1 MLFGTCHFCISFLL
15 KLSISNNY
23 LHILLNS
30 YWQPY
35 PESFVDLQEQHWRP
49 IIQWAS
55 NHYNID
61 ISLTNGILS
70 IEQPSSTKKVLNDA
84 IASLNSLHLSALE
97 KSVYMTKSVLIS
109 LALLNGKINVEQAI
123 EASRLEVMH
132 QIEKWG
138 EVEDAHDVDLED
150 TRRVLGS
157 VGVVLAL

>member
-1 MLFGTCHFCISFLL
+1 
-15 KLSISNNY
+15 
-23 LHILLNS
+23 
-30 YWQPY
+30 
-35 PESFVDLQEQHWRP
+35 
-49 IIQWAS
+49 
-55 NHYNID
+55 
-61 ISLTNGILS
+61 
-70 IEQPSSTKKVLNDA
+70 
-84 IASLNSLHLSALE
+84 
-97 KSVYMTKSVLIS
+97 MTKSVLIS